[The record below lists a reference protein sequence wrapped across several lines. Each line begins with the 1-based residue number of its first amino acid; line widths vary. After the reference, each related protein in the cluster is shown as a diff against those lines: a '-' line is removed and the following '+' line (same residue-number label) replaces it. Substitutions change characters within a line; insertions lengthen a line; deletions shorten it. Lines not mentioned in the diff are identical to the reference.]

1 MSVSLSANTRA
12 ALNASEGQ
20 QTAAVSALKI
30 AADADKAIVAVLE
43 QSAQAIEALPPPGQG
58 QVVDRRA

>member
-12 ALNASEGQ
+12 ALNSGEGQ
-20 QTAAVSALKI
+20 QTAAVSALKL

-43 QSAQAIEALPPPGQG
+43 QSAQDIQSLPPTGQG

>member
-30 AADADKAIVAVLE
+30 AADADKAIVAVIE
-43 QSAQAIEALPPPGQG
+43 QSVAALKASPPAGQG
-58 QVVDRRA
+58 QNVDRTV

>member
-12 ALNASEGQ
+12 ALNAGEGQ

-30 AADADKAIVAVLE
+30 ATNADRAIVAVIE
-43 QSAQAIEALPPPGQG
+43 QSAEALKATAPPGQG
-58 QVVDRRA
+58 QNVDRRV